1 MKIVMKAGHGI
12 SSVNYELDPEALH
25 ALFTAAALEAN
36 LVKQTSIDN
45 RRYRP
50 V

>member
-12 SSVNYELDPEALH
+12 SSVNYEHDPEALR
-25 ALFTAAALEAN
+25 ALFTAAALEDN

-45 RRYRP
+45 RP